1 MNPAAVSGAAGG
13 TLERAQRLVDEGPEQ
28 VRAFEAALNEAQA
41 AAGTPAA
48 GTPAGTASPGPA
60 AEAAAEMPAVDAATR
75 ADPLHP
81 RQLQPAGEPGAAEK
95 MLREVERGHQR
106 LAELL
111 GELGSGRTFSPQEL
125 LGLQTEMHHIMRQL
139 ETTGKL
145 LGEVVSGAKTLL
157 QQQV

>member
-41 AAGTPAA
+41 A
-48 GTPAGTASPGPA
+48 AGTASPGPA

-106 LAELL
+106 LGELL
-111 GELGSGRTFSPQEL
+111 GELSSGRTFSPQEL